1 MVSVRLTGLQIEQVG
16 EDSDWQCVPSV
27 VSRGGSNLFGQKGGK
42 VVRMWGSSSD
52 TIDIGWEEYPVVLPG
67 RMLCS
72 EGTDLFFAPAGVTVD
87 LSKAGGTY

>member
-27 VSRGGSNLFGQKGGK
+27 VSRGGSNLYGQKGGK
-42 VVRMWGSSSD
+42 VVRMCGSSSD
-52 TIDIGWEEYPVVLPG
+52 TIDIGWEEYPVVLQG